1 MRPPSRLR
9 AASLLPPFFF
19 FFTLSSTRCAK
30 TRCKSMGCGKTRDLP
45 RFSPPSLS
53 LLSYFLHS
61 SSSRFFPLPSR
72 CRIFSF
78 SSFFFAKLA
87 AIEGREIRIDR
98 KNERRRRK
106 KGGESKWTFL
116 LSLSTADLASS

>member
-1 MRPPSRLR
+1 
-9 AASLLPPFFF
+9 
-19 FFTLSSTRCAK
+19 
-30 TRCKSMGCGKTRDLP
+30 MGCGKTRDLP

-87 AIEGREIRIDR
+87 AIEEREIRIDR

-106 KGGESKWTFL
+106 KGRRIEMDLS
-116 LSLSTADLASS
+116 SLSFYRRSRFVLTLVAPRCRFVNAKFTLSRAILSAFATTVTPYR